1 MAGLLLV
8 LLSSI
13 ATCAADEPADSMAA
27 IAREFVRVALLFQNH
42 DTTAYLFIG
51 PEALRTE
58 ARGQSVPLPDV
69 VARLLELRARIDA
82 LPAPQTQDD
91 QRRRRDLAQRI
102 TALVTR
108 GGILMGN
115 FPASFD
121 EEVRLVFG
129 VQVPVYDEAHFRA
142 IAARLDSIIP
152 GDGDLVARV
161 EAFREQFVIPPDRL
175 EAVIGRAMAEC
186 RAKTR
191 AHIALPEDEQVTLN
205 ITSGKH
211 WVGFTEYRGSGH
223 SIVHLNRDV
232 PVHIERAIELGC
244 HEGYPGHH
252 VHATLVEQE
261 LVKRRGW
268 AEYSLINLLGPM
280 SVIAEGAAN
289 FGVDL
294 AFSRDER
301 IDFER
306 TVLLPMAGLDGRQ
319 LDTYY
324 HFIDLL
330 DKLNYA
336 RNEVARK
343 YLYEGLPRDKAVQ
356 WLMEFGL
363 ETRATAS
370 QRLDFIDA
378 QRAYVVNYNYG
389 KQLVSDYVSSRA
401 RPGSA
406 DAWKTFYEVLTAPL
420 MPADMTP
427 ASIL

>member
-1 MAGLLLV
+1 MPGLLLV

-27 IAREFVRVALLFQNH
+27 IARDFVRVALLFQNH

-69 VARLLELRARIDA
+69 VARLLALRARIDV

-301 IDFER
+301 TTSSAR
-306 TVLLPMAGLDGRQ
+306 YSCPWRGSTAGNWTPTTISSICSTNSTTLATRSPASTCTKACRGTRPFSGSWNSASRPGRRRRSAWISS
-319 LDTYY
+319 T
-324 HFIDLL
+324 
-330 DKLNYA
+330 
-336 RNEVARK
+336 RNA
-343 YLYEGLPRDKAVQ
+343 L
-356 WLMEFGL
+356 
-363 ETRATAS
+363 TSSTTTTAS
-370 QRLDFIDA
+370 NWSATTCRAGHARVPRMRGRLST
-378 QRAYVVNYNYG
+378 
-389 KQLVSDYVSSRA
+389 KC
-401 RPGSA
+401 
-406 DAWKTFYEVLTAPL
+406 
-420 MPADMTP
+420 
-427 ASIL
+427 